1 MRPDPSDIAARRM
14 RNARPWSSSSAQ
26 PLKPGHG
33 KKVMLA
39 ILVLIMIISLI
50 FVIQNRDDQITTIY
64 DFGGI
69 VNEEQK
75 RDFLEFANQ
84 WWWESNRSIPIN
96 IFLKH
101 DWDQFKPYLKTFINK
116 DLTIILG
123 PTTSLQELSRKK
135 IKRRSITLVRR
146 VD

>member
-1 MRPDPSDIAARRM
+1 MGVELFEKIAEKYPFITFCTYAS
-14 RNARPWSSSSAQ
+14 NEYV
-26 PLKPGHG
+26 G
-33 KKVMLA
+33 
-39 ILVLIMIISLI
+39 
-50 FVIQNRDDQITTIY
+50 VIQNRDDQITTIY

-69 VNEEQK
+69 VHEGQK

-96 IFLKH
+96 IFLKK
-101 DWDQFKPYLKTFINK
+101 DWEQFRPYLKTFINK
-116 DLTIILG
+116 DLDIILG
-123 PTTSLQELSRKK
+123 PATSLQELSRKK

>member
-1 MRPDPSDIAARRM
+1 MGVELFEKIAERYPFITFCTYAS
-14 RNARPWSSSSAQ
+14 NEYV
-26 PLKPGHG
+26 G
-33 KKVMLA
+33 
-39 ILVLIMIISLI
+39 
-50 FVIQNRDDQITTIY
+50 VIQNRDDQITTIY

-69 VNEEQK
+69 VEDATK
-75 RDFLEFANQ
+75 REFLELANQ

-101 DWDQFKPYLKTFINK
+101 DWEKFKPYLKTFINK
-116 DLTIILG
+116 DLQIILG
-123 PTTSLQELSRKK
+123 PSTSLQELSRKK